1 MSLSSFGVI
10 GRSRKKDE
18 SRVPIH
24 PDHFASI
31 PDDVAQRL
39 LFEEGYG
46 EPFAIPDDELAERFG
61 GVGSR
66 SELLSHCDGVVLPKP
81 AAEDLREL
89 RRGGILWGWPHC
101 VQQQDVTRVAV
112 EREQTLLAFE
122 AMYKWEGGTQGVHL
136 LYRNNEMAGYCGVI
150 HAFSIVGLD
159 GHYGPPLSAVVMGL
173 GSASRGAIQALSG
186 LGVGDIMVY
195 TQRSPLTVRD
205 RAIGPRYGQMVRRGD
220 RVEVIEEGRL
230 RRPLADTL
238 AEADVIVNGT
248 LQDTERPLMYISEGE
263 EERLKRGALIVDIS
277 CDLGMGFPFARP
289 TSFRDPTFNVGH
301 VTYYSVDHTPTFMWR
316 SASWEISHV
325 VVAYLER
332 VLQGPDAWEEDETLR
347 RAIEVRAGKVLN
359 PKILSFGRR
368 EGSAEGR

>member
-18 SRVPIH
+18 LRVPIH

-39 LFEEGYG
+39 VFEEGYG
-46 EPFAIPDDELAERFG
+46 EPFDIPDDELAERFG
-61 GVGSR
+61 GLGTR
-66 SELLSHCDGVVLPKP
+66 SELLSQCDGVVLPKP

-101 VQQQDVTRVAV
+101 VQQQDVTRLAV

-122 AMYKWEGGTQGVHL
+122 AMYKWEGETQGMHL

-150 HAFSIVGLD
+150 HAFSIMGLD
-159 GHYGPPLSAVVMGL
+159 GHYGSRLSAVVMSL
-173 GSASRGAIQALSG
+173 GSASRGAIHALSS
-186 LGVGDIMVY
+186 LGVGDITVY
-195 TQRSPLTVRD
+195 TQRPPLTVRD
-205 RAIGPRYGQMVRRGD
+205 RAIGPRYGQMVRGGD
-220 RVEVIEEGRL
+220 RVEVIEEGPL
-230 RRPLADTL
+230 RRPLVDAL
-238 AEADVIVNGT
+238 AEADVIVNGI
-248 LQDTERPLMYISEGE
+248 LQDTERPLMYILERE
-263 EERLKRGALIVDIS
+263 EEQLKRGALIVDVS

-289 TSFRDPTFNVGH
+289 TSFEDPTFKVGH

-316 SASWEISHV
+316 SASWEISQV

-332 VLQGPDAWEEDETLR
+332 VLQGPEAWAEDETLR
-347 RAIEVRAGKVLN
+347 RATEIRAGEILN
-359 PKILSFGRR
+359 PKILSFRRR
-368 EGSAEGR
+368 EGSAEGA